1 MATDKPDINIT
12 ALIPMLDHVI
22 YTRILGRL
30 SPKVLDKMIDEA
42 TTRIITSAVERA
54 LTDMM
59 GGYSYSPS
67 FQSRIKERIE
77 RFFES
82 KGSTTLDA
90 YAENVAKT
98 MLTPAKQKAIIATM
112 EERLCK
118 EVYGG
123 LSYKMENAIWEAIQT
138 SLVEMIKQNG
148 ELFTASALEKIKH
161 LRMGK

>member
-30 SPKVLDKMIDEA
+30 SPEVLDKMIDEA
-42 TTRIITSAVERA
+42 TARIITSAVERA

-112 EERLCK
+112 EERLCN
-118 EVYGG
+118 G
-123 LSYKMENAIWEAIQT
+123 LHYKMENAIWEAIQT

>member
-30 SPKVLDKMIDEA
+30 SPEVLDKMIDEA

-54 LTDMM
+54 LADMM
-59 GGYSYSPS
+59 GGYSYSSS

-112 EERLCK
+112 EERLCN
-118 EVYGG
+118 G
-123 LSYKMENAIWEAIQT
+123 LHYKMENAIWEAIQT

-148 ELFTASALEKIKH
+148 ELFTASALEKIEH
-161 LRMGK
+161 LRVFR